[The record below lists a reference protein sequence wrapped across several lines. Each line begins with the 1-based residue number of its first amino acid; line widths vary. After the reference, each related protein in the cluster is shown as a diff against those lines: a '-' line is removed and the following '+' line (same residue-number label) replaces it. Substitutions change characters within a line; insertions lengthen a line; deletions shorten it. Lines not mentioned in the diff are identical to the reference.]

1 MLDGYRLMIPGPT
14 QVRQDVLDEMARPIV
29 PHYGPDWTA
38 FYNETMSLLGAVFGT
53 EGKVFALPGS
63 GSAGLDAA
71 FSSTSDKNEQW
82 LVLSNGLFGERIA
95 SIARSYR
102 PDAVVVNVPLTEQVT
117 VARLQD
123 ALAQY
128 PETTAVAVVHS
139 ESSSGLLNP
148 VRELAQV
155 CRERNLLF
163 LVDGISSVGGIEL
176 PMDEWGVDICITA
189 SQKCLECPPGL
200 ALVAVSPRGWERIR
214 NQATPGWYL
223 NLHVWE
229 EYAEKWSDWHPYPI
243 TMAVPV
249 FRAMRRALEIILD
262 EGLEARIRRH
272 RESALWVREQL
283 AGLGYPPV
291 FDASIA
297 SPTILAFFAAAGL
310 DSADVVRRMRSD
322 HRILIANGM
331 GEFRGKAL
339 RIGNMGPQTAKEQM
353 EPVIQ
358 ALAAIAA
365 K

>member
-14 QVRQDVLDEMARPIV
+14 QVSADVLCEMAKPIV

-38 FYNETMSLLGAVFGT
+38 FYKETMLLLGGVFGT
-53 EGKVFALPGS
+53 EGKVFAVPGS

-71 FSSTSDKNEQW
+71 FSSSADETDRW
-82 LVLSNGLFGERIA
+82 LVLSNGLFGERLA
-95 SIARSYR
+95 AIARSYR

-117 VARLQD
+117 VECLRN
-123 ALAQY
+123 ALSEH
-128 PETTAVAVVHS
+128 PDTTAVAVVHS

-155 CRERNLLF
+155 CRERDLLF
-163 LVDGISSVGGIEL
+163 LVDGISSVGGIDL

-200 ALVAVSPRGWERIR
+200 ALVAVSSRGWERI
-214 NQATPGWYL
+214 QHKVTPGWYL

-283 AGLGYPPV
+283 AGLGYRAV

-297 SPTILAFFAAAGL
+297 SPTVLAFFAPDGL

-339 RIGNMGPQTAKEQM
+339 RIGNMGPQAAREQM
-353 EPVIQ
+353 KPVIQ

-365 K
+365 G